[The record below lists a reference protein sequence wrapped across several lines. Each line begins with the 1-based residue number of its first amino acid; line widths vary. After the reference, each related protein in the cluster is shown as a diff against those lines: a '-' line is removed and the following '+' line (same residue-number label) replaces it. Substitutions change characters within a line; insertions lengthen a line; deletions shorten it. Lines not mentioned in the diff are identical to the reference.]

1 MNAKISTIEPAP
13 EIGPAMRSLPN
24 ERWRRACT
32 ALFITGGDRTAALRL
47 AGYNGDHRGGGI
59 AVQAH
64 KMFRDKRMIAAIREC
79 ASEIINGSEPEL
91 IAVTFEILRDTAQ
104 DPKARLSAAR
114 LLWDRARP
122 ITTQH
127 KIEVEHHLSSDQLDE
142 QHYRALQRIGAPE
155 SAFLAR
161 FGHNGLS
168 RVQALVAA
176 EDRKQKQIADQSDT
190 IDGDCTEIETQ

>member
-1 MNAKISTIEPAP
+1 
-13 EIGPAMRSLPN
+13 MR
-24 ERWRRACT
+24 RR
-32 ALFITGGDRTAALRL
+32 
-47 AGYNGDHRGGGI
+47 NN
-59 AVQAH
+59 
-64 KMFRDKRMIAAIREC
+64 
-79 ASEIINGSEPEL
+79 SGSEPEL

-127 KIEVEHHLSSDQLDE
+127 KIAVEHHVSSDQLDE

-161 FGHNGLS
+161 FGFNGLS
-168 RVQALVAA
+168 RVRALVAA
-176 EDRKQKQIADQSDT
+176 EDRKQKQIADQSGA
-190 IDGDCTEIETQ
+190 IDGDCTEIETP